1 MKRTLCAIIIASFYF
16 ACIAGP
22 DSTTG
27 LTKPAPQ
34 KTVKAGKFTFS
45 YSIQGKNLNATVSA
59 KTDGWISVGFN
70 PKNVMQDANLI
81 IGTIVNGKPLI
92 SDEFGD
98 GMFSHKPDSAIG
110 GTYSIISGDVKQD
123 SGMTTMTF
131 CIPLDSGDPK
141 DVKLVPGQKVKMI
154 FATGASGDIR
164 KKHKDDAKATITL

>member
-1 MKRTLCAIIIASFYF
+1 MRKTLCAIIIASFCF

-27 LTKPAPQ
+27 TIKPMTP
-34 KTVKAGKFTFS
+34 KTVKAGKFIFS
-45 YSIQGKNLNATVSA
+45 YSIEGKNLNATVCA

-70 PKNVMQDANLI
+70 PKNVMQDANII
-81 IGTIVNGKPLI
+81 IGTIINGKSLV

-110 GTYSIISGDVKQD
+110 GTNSIISGDVKQD
-123 SGMTTMTF
+123 SGMTTMRF

-141 DVKLVPGQKVKMI
+141 DAKLVPGQKIKLI